1 MKTTYIAQRLYTSLS
16 NQLITAGAVTIEGDA
31 ISYVGPIAEAP
42 ADAER
47 VDLGNVT
54 LMPGLIDVH
63 VHLTFSASATV
74 IEDYL
79 ADTTEMHL
87 IRGVENARRAL
98 FAGITTVRECGG
110 RNAEVFALREASQRG
125 IIQAP
130 RIIAAGASITTTGGH
145 CWFFG
150 LEADTEDE
158 LRRAVRNQVK
168 AGADY
173 IKVMATGG
181 GLTPRTNPAAAQYNQ
196 QQMLAIVEEATRLA
210 DLRIS
215 AHCHGTP
222 GILYA
227 ARAGVTT
234 IEHCSFQ
241 NPNGYEYDQE
251 AALAVQ
257 AAGCYVCPTIAIA
270 ERASH
275 QFPEDHRIPQMRKR
289 ILGPRVANMRRLR
302 ELGVPLI
309 SGSDAG
315 VTLTPFEDF
324 AYNLTM
330 LVDEVGLDTHYALES
345 ATVRAAEALGRPD
358 LGALEVG
365 RAADLLAVRGNPLE
379 NIHALWDVDSVI
391 ARGKRIR

>member
-145 CWFFG
+145 CWFFW
-150 LEADTEDE
+150 
-158 LRRAVRNQVK
+158 
-168 AGADY
+168 
-173 IKVMATGG
+173 
-181 GLTPRTNPAAAQYNQ
+181 P
-196 QQMLAIVEEATRLA
+196 
-210 DLRIS
+210 
-215 AHCHGTP
+215 
-222 GILYA
+222 
-227 ARAGVTT
+227 
-234 IEHCSFQ
+234 
-241 NPNGYEYDQE
+241 
-251 AALAVQ
+251 
-257 AAGCYVCPTIAIA
+257 
-270 ERASH
+270 
-275 QFPEDHRIPQMRKR
+275 
-289 ILGPRVANMRRLR
+289 
-302 ELGVPLI
+302 
-309 SGSDAG
+309 
-315 VTLTPFEDF
+315 
-324 AYNLTM
+324 
-330 LVDEVGLDTHYALES
+330 
-345 ATVRAAEALGRPD
+345 
-358 LGALEVG
+358 
-365 RAADLLAVRGNPLE
+365 
-379 NIHALWDVDSVI
+379 
-391 ARGKRIR
+391 